1 LDDADDQSAI
11 EGVNLVLRVEGSTV
25 TPYAGTLTQTVINGA
40 RTDVSPNCG
49 QSVIITSFKERPQ
62 IANDTV
68 LQIKQRNVPYDS
80 STLDIS
86 RITTVIADSEGSPL
100 LVVGLG
106 AAPPYVDTS
115 LLPDVGLSADQ
126 TPVCRW
132 APSFGS
138 LVRVHVTASGAD
150 CALDSGTQRCCSM
163 FGHTMEAEVPAAT
176 LVSNRDPKSWSTSRY
191 AAPGF
196 SSPTRDARRPGPP
209 LDRNLPL
216 SRPDAGQQS
225 RFRS

>member
-1 LDDADDQSAI
+1 VSVDRAVYARRRHGSRERHRKPLPKRLGLDDADDQSAI

-86 RITTVIADSEGSPL
+86 RVTTVIADSEARPSWSSGWAQRRPTSTRVCCRMSDSPRTRRPF
-100 LVVGLG
+100 VVGR
-106 AAPPYVDTS
+106 PRS
-115 LLPDVGLSADQ
+115 
-126 TPVCRW
+126 
-132 APSFGS
+132 
-138 LVRVHVTASGAD
+138 VHS
-150 CALDSGTQRCCSM
+150 CAFT
-163 FGHTMEAEVPAAT
+163 
-176 LVSNRDPKSWSTSRY
+176 
-191 AAPGF
+191 
-196 SSPTRDARRPGPP
+196 
-209 LDRNLPL
+209 
-216 SRPDAGQQS
+216 
-225 RFRS
+225 